1 MKNPTVTVSLDGVE
15 LIKYGLWEI
24 AILLLKPESLES
36 WSRLKVYLEG
46 EEVSSPEYMN
56 PKIPS
61 IINPPKIKRR
71 RGKNEISL

>member
-1 MKNPTVTVSLDGVE
+1 MKNPTLTVVLDGVE
-15 LIKYGLWEI
+15 LIRYGLWESV
-24 AILLLKPESLES
+24 ILLLKPEALGN